1 MAWELF
7 SRTAAKRVLSKA
19 ETKESTLRVIKEGTQ
34 APLRSFPREEATEG
48 VLRML
53 YLCASL
59 YMGAKPPENKDDV
72 DKIMLYQKAASFI
85 LDNFAWISAKEIDE
99 AFALA
104 SSGKIKAN
112 LKAYYGTFSIEAIG
126 ELLQA
131 YKVYRN
137 RVLAAVQEEIKRKEK
152 EEEEKANREM
162 KNLQARAEFCK
173 EVLTWV
179 AMSNEDCPPFEDW
192 REIPSIKAE
201 AAFKSGAIIFEGDEA
216 KIKAEIWRKAGS
228 LTLKEMERETR
239 QEIEEGRKGQSS
251 IKALLKT
258 IKEGQKP
265 KGYEGKRQKIYSQ
278 LLLWEFIKPPTNEK

>member
-1 MAWELF
+1 M
-7 SRTAAKRVLSKA
+7 
-19 ETKESTLRVIKEGTQ
+19 
-34 APLRSFPREEATEG
+34 
-48 VLRML
+48 

-59 YMGAKPPENKDDV
+59 YMGAKPPESKDDEE
-72 DKIMLYQKAASFI
+72 KIMLYQKAAQFI
-85 LDNFAWISAKEIDE
+85 IENFSWISINEIDE

-131 YKVYRN
+131 YKAYRN
-137 RVLAAVQEEIKRKEK
+137 RVLAAVEEEIKKKKR
-152 EEEEKANREM
+152 EEEEKINKEM
-162 KNLQARAEFCK
+162 LNDEARAAFCA
-173 EVLTWV
+173 EVLKWV
-179 AMSNEDCPPFEDW
+179 AMANEDCPPFEDW

-201 AAFKSGAIIFEGDEA
+201 AAFKSGAIIFEGEES
-216 KIKAEIWRKAGS
+216 KIKAEIWRKAGKI
-228 LTLKEMERETR
+228 TLDEMQRETR
-239 QEIEEGRKGQSS
+239 QEIDEGRKGASS

-278 LLLWEFIKPPTNEK
+278 LLLWEFIKPKY